1 MVWWDFKF
9 PSGYSVGE
17 RVEAMTLVM
26 RLLYKAIIAVW
37 KEDEGDLEE
46 NSSSRHGKIWWG
58 SGYIL
63 KELEKERQKNFQG
76 WHIGFCSM

>member
-1 MVWWDFKF
+1 M
-9 PSGYSVGE
+9 GE

-46 NSSSRHGKIWWG
+46 NSSSRRGKI
-58 SGYIL
+58 
-63 KELEKERQKNFQG
+63 
-76 WHIGFCSM
+76 